1 MVRIAPVRLA
11 FNPKT
16 LWFNARDLDLA
27 EGDNVVVLT
36 ARGMEYGTVDKP
48 VFEADEEQLESLHS
62 KLKPVKRKATEEDDE
77 HSLEMQHKSA
87 EALPRFKE
95 LAAETVPDMNP
106 VSVEYLFDGDKA
118 VFYFESEERVDFRA
132 LVRKLASEFHV
143 RVDMKQI
150 GVRDEARMIGG
161 VGHCGQELCCRR
173 LGGDFNPVSI
183 RMAKEQDLSLNP
195 QKISGLCGRLMCC
208 LRYEYD
214 AYKDFHARAPKK
226 NAKIKTP
233 EGTAK
238 VTSLDVPREI
248 VSMALEGE
256 KPVNVPLADMDAPEE
271 GKTRPDSVGEEAWEA
286 ACNPVSTVESTGA
299 NALFT
304 SELDAGDRL
313 ADPKRVRR
321 VGGGKDE
328 GAAGHRPRRR
338 HGSTAQN
345 NKAKRKREQ
354 EQRRENRR
362 QEHEHV
368 GSTTRQRHARMRRSM
383 RVDLSGEGDQRA
395 EIIDSEE
402 LFDKPRLQGNAGK
415 GSKKGGSN
423 RGSGQGRSRK
433 RRESSE
439 GVRSGGR
446 QGGSQNAGRGG
457 SGKRTGAASPGRNSS
472 ALRQARANEGGASQ
486 AGRTA
491 PGASH
496 ANHAAQG
503 SSAPAAH
510 ANGEDS
516 AHRRRRRTH
525 HAGGE
530 SPQQGSGA
538 NASGE

>member
-27 EGDNVVVLT
+27 EGDHVVVLT

-48 VFEADEEQLESLHS
+48 VFDADEKQLEGLHS
-62 KLKPVKRKATEEDDE
+62 KLKPVKRKATDEDDKR
-77 HSLEMQHKSA
+77 SQEMQRKSA
-87 EALPRFKE
+87 DALPRFKE

-233 EGTAK
+233 EGVAK

-256 KPVNVPLADMDAPEE
+256 KPVNVPLADMDAPQD
-271 GKTRPDSVGEEAWEA
+271 GKTRPDSVGEQAWEA
-286 ACNPVSTVESTGA
+286 ACNPTSTVESTGA

-321 VGGGKDE
+321 VGGGKEE
-328 GAAGHRPRRR
+328 GASGHRPRRR
-338 HGSTAQN
+338 HGAAQGG
-345 NKAKRKREQ
+345 KAKHKHEQ
-354 EQRRENRR
+354 ERRGERD
-362 QEHEHV
+362 Q
-368 GSTTRQRHARMRRSM
+368 GSSTMRHARRRRSM
-383 RVDLSGEGDQRA
+383 HVDLSGADEKRPEVIESADAPDRSRA
-395 EIIDSEE
+395 
-402 LFDKPRLQGNAGK
+402 QGKATGK
-415 GSKKGGSN
+415 ERGRGATSSN

-433 RRESSE
+433 RREHSSE
-439 GVRSGGR
+439 SAGHSGKHGA
-446 QGGSQNAGRGG
+446 SQNTGRGG
-457 SGKRTGAASPGRNSS
+457 AAKRSGAVSPGRNSS
-472 ALRQARANEGGASQ
+472 ALRQGRANDSAAASGNHGAKEASASRQAGEGAS
-486 AGRTA
+486 
-491 PGASH
+491 
-496 ANHAAQG
+496 
-503 SSAPAAH
+503 
-510 ANGEDS
+510 
-516 AHRRRRRTH
+516 HRRRRRTH

-530 SPQQGSGA
+530 ASQQGSDAGA
-538 NASGE
+538 GKR